1 MAGQNVFSVNSL
13 GGFFTN
19 NQLSQQ
25 VRYKAQTMQMFRQ
38 FVDMEGA
45 AGTNRG
51 NKVFFDKI
59 SNISTSGGTLIETN
73 TIPKNNFTT
82 TQGTLTMTEY
92 GNSVPYT
99 QKLKTL
105 SDLQVPEMVRTVLQ
119 NDMKVV
125 LDSSA
130 ATQFMTNDYIATI
143 TNTAT
148 TTFGTAGTASA
159 TAGANMSDKNVRDII
174 DKMKILLVP
183 KREDGLY
190 ACVASTNSI
199 RGLYDFFEAKA
210 QLTTLD
216 PLYRGEVGRYYG
228 CRFVEETNFLSN
240 AKGSNGL
247 YGQACFFG
255 ADAVREGIAIPEE
268 IRVGIPADFGRDQ
281 AVAWYALLGFQQTWS
296 FGGVVNGSNDGQT
309 RIITVDSIV

>member
-1 MAGQNVFSVNSL
+1 MGQQVFLTNSL

-19 NQLSQQ
+19 NVLSQQ
-25 VRYKAQTMQMFRQ
+25 VRYKAQTMQKFRQ
-38 FVDMEGA
+38 FVDIEAA

-59 SNISTSGGTLIETN
+59 SNISTGGGTLVETD
-73 TIPKNNFTT
+73 TIPKRNYTIL
-82 TQGTLTMTEY
+82 QGTLTMTEY
-92 GNSVPYT
+92 GNSIPYT

-105 SDLQVPEMVRTVLQ
+105 SDIMVPETVRTVLT

-125 LDSSA
+125 LDSAA

-148 TTFGTAGTASA
+148 TTFGSSGTKVA

-174 DKMKILLVP
+174 DQLKKLNTP
-183 KREDGLY
+183 TREDGLY

-199 RGLYDFFEAKA
+199 RGLYDFFESKA

-216 PLYRGEVGRYYG
+216 PLYIGEVGRYYG

-240 AKGSNGL
+240 TDGSNGL
-247 YGQACFFG
+247 YGEAAFFG
-255 ADAVREGIAIPEE
+255 ADAVREGVAIPEE
-268 IRVGIPADFGRDQ
+268 IRVGIPTDFGRDQ
-281 AVAWYALLGFQQTWS
+281 AIAWYALLGFQQVWS
-296 FGGVVNGSNDGQT
+296 YSGVLAGQADSQT
-309 RIITVDSIV
+309 RIITVDSL

>member
-1 MAGQNVFSVNSL
+1 MGQQLFATNSL

-19 NQLSQQ
+19 NQLSAQ
-25 VRYKAQTMQMFRQ
+25 VRYKAQTLQKFRQ
-38 FVDMEGA
+38 FCDMEAA

-59 SNISTSGGTLIETN
+59 SNISTAGGTLIETD
-73 TIPKNNFTT
+73 TIPKNNYTI
-82 TQGTLTMTEY
+82 TQGTLTIAEY
-92 GNSVPYT
+92 GNSIPFT
-99 QKLKTL
+99 QKLKSL
-105 SDLQVPEMVRTVLQ
+105 SDIQVPETIRTVLM
-119 NDMKVV
+119 NDMRVV
-125 LDSSA
+125 LDSAA
-130 ATQFMTNDYIATI
+130 ATQFMTNDYVATI

-148 TTFGTAGTASA
+148 TTFGSAGLALA
-159 TAGANMSDKNVRDII
+159 TAGANMSDKNVRDIV
-174 DKMKILLVP
+174 DRMKILLIP
-183 KREDGLY
+183 KREDDNY

-210 QLTTLD
+210 QLTAMD

-240 AKGSNGL
+240 ADGSNGL
-247 YGQACFFG
+247 YGEACFFG

-281 AVAWYALLGFQQTWS
+281 GIAWYALLGFQQTWDFS
-296 FGGVVNGSNDGQT
+296 SDGQT
-309 RIITVDSIV
+309 RIITVNSL

>member
-1 MAGQNVFSVNSL
+1 MGQQVFLTNSL

-25 VRYKAQTMQMFRQ
+25 LRYKAQTMQKFRQ
-38 FVDMEGA
+38 FCDIEAA

-59 SNISTSGGTLIETN
+59 SNISTAGGTLTETD
-73 TIPKNNFTT
+73 TIPKRNYTIL
-82 TQGTLTMTEY
+82 QGTLTMTEY
-92 GNSVPYT
+92 GNSIPFT
-99 QKLKTL
+99 QKVKTL
-105 SDLQVPEMVRTVLQ
+105 ADIQVPETIRQVLT

-125 LDSSA
+125 LDSA
-130 ATQFMTNDYIATI
+130 AASQFMTNDYIATI

-148 TTFGTAGTASA
+148 TTFGTSGTANA

-174 DKMKILLVP
+174 DQMKKALIP
-183 KREDGLY
+183 TRNDGLY

-216 PLYRGEVGRYYG
+216 PLYIGEVGRYYG

-240 AKGSNGL
+240 TDGSNGL
-247 YGQACFFG
+247 YGEACFFG

-268 IRVGIPADFGRDQ
+268 IRVGIPTDFGRDQ
-281 AVAWYALLGFQQTWS
+281 AIAWYALLGFQQVWS
-296 FGGVVNGSNDGQT
+296 QSGVLNGQADGQT
-309 RIITVDSIV
+309 RIITVNSL